1 MYLYTRRVQ
10 LGLGHQQDGMEWAVD
25 ICAKVNQ
32 ITSLDVGLWTTMLSP
47 GVGQLAFGCAVET
60 LGDVEDAAAKLQAD
74 PMYVDAIQRGTAMLT
89 GSIEDEC
96 AQYLVG
102 DGELPFNPTHI
113 AVVRSALAN
122 GHFVDGVAAGIEIA
136 EKAKELGG
144 LPTAFLLSTTGT
156 YGGVGWITSAASLAD
171 LEKAEQAT
179 NTNPEFASLVDGHS
193 TNYLPA
199 ATTQAIWRRIV

>member
-10 LGLGHQQDGMEWAVD
+10 LALGHQLDGMEWAVD
-25 ICAKVNQ
+25 VCAKVNQ

-60 LGDVEDAAAKLQAD
+60 LSDVEDAAAKLLAD
-74 PMYVDAIQRGTAMLT
+74 PMYQDAIGRGTAMLT
-89 GSIEDEC
+89 GSVDDET

-122 GHFVDGVAAGIEIA
+122 GRFADGVTAGIEIA
-136 EKAKELGG
+136 EKAKELSG
-144 LPTAFLLSTTGT
+144 LPTAFLLSSTGT
-156 YGGVGWITSAASLAD
+156 YGGVGWITSASSLAD
-171 LEKAEQAT
+171 LEKAEQSINA
-179 NTNPEFASLVDGHS
+179 NPEFVTLVDGHS
-193 TNYLPA
+193 TCYLPA

>member
-25 ICAKVNQ
+25 ITAKVNQ
-32 ITSLDVGLWTTMLSP
+32 MTSLHAGLWAPMLSP

-60 LGDVEDAAAKLQAD
+60 LRDIEDAEAKLLAD
-74 PMYVDAIQRGTAMLT
+74 PMYLDAVQRGATLIT
-89 GSIEDEC
+89 GSVDDEC

-122 GHFVDGVAAGIEIA
+122 ACFANGITAGIEIA
-136 EKAKELGG
+136 EQAKALSG

-171 LEKAEQAT
+171 LERAEQAVNAT
-179 NTNPEFASLVDGHS
+179 PEFVAMVDRHS
-193 TNYLPA
+193 TNFLPG
-199 ATTQAIWRRIV
+199 ATTQSIWRRIV

>member
-10 LGLGHQQDGMEWAVD
+10 LALGHQQDGMEWAVD

-60 LGDVEDAAAKLQAD
+60 LRDIEDAEAKLLAD
-74 PMYVDAIQRGTAMLT
+74 PMYLDAVQRGASLIT
-89 GSIEDEC
+89 GPVDDET

-102 DGELPFNPTHI
+102 DGALPFNPTHI

-122 GHFVDGVAAGIEIA
+122 GRFADGVTAGIEIA
-136 EKAKELGG
+136 EKAKELSG

-171 LEKAEQAT
+171 LEKAEQSINA
-179 NTNPEFASLVDGHS
+179 NPDFVTMVDRHS

-199 ATTQAIWRRIV
+199 TTTQAIWRRIV

>member
-10 LGLGHQQDGMEWAVD
+10 LGLGHQADGMEWAID
-25 ICAKVNQ
+25 ITAKVNQ

-60 LGDVEDAAAKLQAD
+60 LSDIEDAEAKLLAD
-74 PMYVDAIQRGTAMLT
+74 PMYLDAVQRGTAMIT
-89 GSIEDEC
+89 GSVDDES

-113 AVVRSALAN
+113 VVVRSALAN
-122 GHFVDGVAAGIEIA
+122 GCFADGVTAGIEIA
-136 EKAKELGG
+136 EKAKELSG
-144 LPTAFLLSTTGT
+144 LPTAFLLSSTGT

-171 LEKAEQAT
+171 LEKAEQSINA
-179 NTNPEFASLVDGHS
+179 NPEFVTLVDRHS
-193 TNYLPA
+193 TNYLPG